1 MKKVI
6 MIKYGEIYLKGN
18 NRSFFESMLL
28 KNIKYALFGLKAD
41 AKRVRTRYFVEN
53 YDEDMEDE
61 IIERL
66 QKVFGIHS
74 FSKAVEIDTT
84 RDNIVDF
91 CSSIRI
97 ENCTFKVET
106 NRADKSFELSS
117 MQTNCLIGEVIL
129 NNNPTVK
136 VDVHNP
142 DITIF
147 IDIRENKKTY
157 IFYHNIMGAGGMPVG
172 SSADGLVLLSGGI
185 DSPVACHQIAKRG
198 MHLTGLHFASYP
210 YTSEQAKEKVV
221 KLAQII
227 KPYTHMKK
235 LFVVSFT
242 EIQENI
248 HKYCKDEYMITLMRR
263 FMMRIA
269 ERLAN
274 HVGAKAIVTGENLGQ
289 VASQTVESITSSN
302 SVLEVMPVFRPL
314 IAMDKEEIVSIAKK
328 IGTFETSILPYE
340 DCCTVFLP
348 KYPLIKPN
356 LKKVLE
362 EESKLDVERLIENAL
377 NKIEEIKIWYILIL

>member
-18 NRSFFESMLL
+18 NRNFFESMLL
-28 KNIKYALFGLKAD
+28 KNIRYALYDIKAE
-41 AKRVRTRYFVEN
+41 ARRVRTRYFVEN
-53 YDEDMEDE
+53 YDESDEDKIVE
-61 IIERL
+61 KL
-66 QKVFGIHS
+66 LKVFGIHS
-74 FSKAVEIDTT
+74 ISKAVEIETSK
-84 RDNIVDF
+84 DNIIEF
-91 CSSIRI
+91 CSEIRL
-97 ENCTFKVET
+97 ENCTFKVDT
-106 NRADKSFELSS
+106 NRADKTFNINS
-117 MQTNCLIGEVIL
+117 MQTNCLIGEIIL
-129 NNNPTVK
+129 KNNPNAK

-142 DITIF
+142 DVTIF
-147 IDIRENKKTY
+147 VDIRENKKTY
-157 IFYHNIMGAGGMPVG
+157 IYYKNILGAGGMPVG

-185 DSPVACHQIAKRG
+185 DSPVACYQIAKRG

-210 YTSEQAKEKVV
+210 YTSEQAKQKVV
-221 KLAQII
+221 SLAKII

-235 LFVVSFT
+235 LLVVSFT
-242 EIQENI
+242 QIQEQI
-248 HKYCKDEYMITLMRR
+248 HKCCKDEYMITLMRR

-274 HVGAKAIVTGENLGQ
+274 QVGAKAIVTGENLGQ

-302 SVLEVMPVFRPL
+302 SVVEVLPVFRPL
-314 IAMDKEEIVSIAKK
+314 IAMDKEEIINIAKK
-328 IGTFETSILPYE
+328 IDTFETSILPYE

-362 EESKLDVERLIENAL
+362 EESKLDVENLIQNAL
-377 NKIEEIKIWYILIL
+377 NNIEEIKF

>member
-18 NRSFFESMLL
+18 NRNFFENMLL
-28 KNIKYALFGLKAD
+28 KNIKYALFHIKAD
-41 AKRVRTRYFVEN
+41 VKRVRTRYFVDN
-53 YDEDMEDE
+53 YDENEEDLIVE
-61 IIERL
+61 NL
-66 QKVFGIHS
+66 KKVFGIHS
-74 FSKAVEIDTT
+74 ISKAVEIDTSK
-84 RDNIVDF
+84 DKIFDF
-91 CSSIRI
+91 CSKIKL
-97 ENCTFKVET
+97 ENCTFKVDT
-106 NRADKSFELSS
+106 NRADKTFEIAS
-117 MQTNCLIGEVIL
+117 MQLNCLIGELLL
-129 NNNPTVK
+129 NENPTAK

-142 DITIF
+142 DVTIY

-157 IFYHNIMGAGGMPVG
+157 IYYKNILGAGGMPVG
-172 SSADGLVLLSGGI
+172 SSADGIVLLSGGI

-210 YTSEQAKEKVV
+210 YTSQQAKEKVV
-221 KLAQII
+221 TLAKLI

-242 EIQENI
+242 EIQEHI
-248 HKYCKDEYMITLMRR
+248 HKCCKDEYMITLMRR

-274 HVGAKAIVTGENLGQ
+274 KIGAKAIVTGENLGQ

-302 SVLEVMPVFRPL
+302 SVVEVLPVFRPL
-314 IAMDKEEIVSIAKK
+314 IAMDKEEIVTIAKN

-356 LKKVLE
+356 LSKVLQ
-362 EESKLDVERLIENAL
+362 EESKLDVENLIQNAL
-377 NKIEEIKIWYILIL
+377 NSVEEIKI

>member
-84 RDNIVDF
+84 RNNIVDF
-91 CSSIRI
+91 CSAIRLQ
-97 ENCTFKVET
+97 NCTFKVET
-106 NRADKSFELSS
+106 NRADKTFELSS

-157 IFYHNIMGAGGMPVG
+157 IFYQNIMGAGGMPVG
-172 SSADGLVLLSGGI
+172 SSADGLILLSGGI

-377 NKIEEIKIWYILIL
+377 NKVEEIKI